1 LKVASVIAIA
11 AGHDPSVT
19 PTVRATNGKKSSKN
33 RNYRRRLSLAQRA
46 V

>member
-11 AGHDPSVT
+11 AGHDPAVILAGC
-19 PTVRATNGKKSSKN
+19 ATNGKKSSKN